1 MISHRTISAAALVA
15 FFGISLLDTT
25 LAAAEAAVVKA
36 DQIAVRAEPSAKS
49 ERLRGNLKK
58 GDVVLVVG
66 EVADP
71 KAQGNEPR
79 RWAEIEMPP
88 RFPVWVAAELV
99 DQKTGSLKS
108 DKANLRSG
116 PGKNF
121 SRVGQLSKGAKITQV
136 RIQEGWMQ
144 IEPPPAAH
152 AFIAADLVDK
162 NPAKPSIAKSSTP
175 RKPAAASL
183 PLPDRTAV
191 AASAQP
197 VPARPLI
204 STEASPPLPRNTNV
218 RNVVPNPQPV
228 ANLPALSAPQ
238 PPTSQIPV
246 TTPTAPPQT
255 ADSGPAVFSKPPTTL
270 STTNWVATKRKV
282 LREGYLVASMNPKAP
297 SGYCLISKN
306 RSEGLMN
313 YVYTEDA
320 RINLK
325 QFQNIF
331 VVVSG
336 EEWIDPKLKTTPI
349 LIADSVS
356 LE

>member
-1 MISHRTISAAALVA
+1 MISHRTIHAAALVA
-15 FFGISLLDTT
+15 FLGAYLLDTT

-99 DQKTGSLKS
+99 DPKTGSLKS

-162 NPAKPSIAKSSTP
+162 NPAKPAPAKTSAP
-175 RKPAAASL
+175 RKPTATPL

-204 STEASPPLPRNTNV
+204 STDTPTPPPRNTNV
-218 RNVVPNPQPV
+218 RNAVPTPQPV
-228 ANLPALSAPQ
+228 ANVPALSAPQ

-246 TTPTAPPQT
+246 STPTAPPL
-255 ADSGPAVFSKPPTTL
+255 ADSSPTVFSKPPTTL
-270 STTNWVATKRKV
+270 STTNWVATKRRV

-336 EEWIDPKLKTTPI
+336 EEWIDPTLKATPI